1 MRTITRARA
10 STLAL
15 FVAFGAFT
23 PGLAQGQTT
32 VITGQVT
39 SEAGQVLEGANV
51 FIPELTL
58 SVTTNATGAY
68 TITIPPARV
77 SGQLV
82 NLRVRAVGYQPQVRP
97 VRLTTG
103 SQTFN
108 FVMRQDVNRLDE
120 IVVTG
125 TIEGVERSKVPFAV
139 GRLTTEDMPVPA
151 LDPLRQLAGKV
162 AGMRIAQTG
171 GRPGSSPEIM
181 MRGPKSINASGR
193 GQGPLIIIDGTIM
206 NVGSI
211 EELGAMDIESV
222 EVVKGAAGAS
232 LYGTRA
238 ANGVISIKTKR
249 GSANEGI
256 RFNTRSEFGISDLNS
271 VDYSMPENHHLTL
284 DETGKR
290 FCEVGASNVPNC
302 SRSFDWMTEIMRV
315 NNVPSDTTRVPR
327 SSLYGNVTSNANYNL
342 QNLYQASIWPNQ
354 YYVPLAQALALNPI
368 ALQHVDASGRLG
380 RVRFYTSGEHQV
392 EEGAIKHLN
401 GYRQTRAR
409 VNVDYDLREDLLV
422 SVSSMYALG
431 ANDLRSGGSYN
442 GSIFGQA
449 MRGASPGTN
458 FAAFDTLGR
467 PIITTGGSPL
477 RGTGNGGGSFMY
489 DQYNDMW
496 YDFRNN
502 NRLIGNINA
511 SYFPADWITFDG
523 TFAYDRR
530 DRQDVFRVKKGYRSD
545 GKYGPDPD
553 YNFGRMSLS
562 DRRQESWN
570 ASLTSTMRHQL
581 RSDLHGKLTLRGL
594 YDEDDV
600 RTDFG
605 SGTQFLVKDIYTL
618 QNTAENQTVS
628 SGASTIKNVGALAG
642 TTLDYK
648 DRYILDATYRYD
660 GSSLFGA
667 GNRWAPFG
675 RISGVWR
682 VSEEPFWNLG
692 WLSDFRLRASRGTA
706 GSTPRFDAQYET
718 YSVTT
723 SGIFL
728 GQAGNSK
735 LKPET
740 TTETEA
746 GTDLT
751 LFDRLGVEF
760 TYAHAITDDQ
770 ILLVNT
776 PGSLGF
782 STQWQNAGALRN
794 NTVEVGLNLPVITRA
809 NLQWTMRA
817 TWDRN
822 RTYIDR
828 LDVPEFV
835 FTAGTGAGTGGFF
848 RITDSTQYRLPQTFY
863 PDGTPTPNSGRSLT
877 NGFAANRYGNI
888 WGRKFIRNCSELR
901 FNVAAYG
908 GCGDGMAF
916 QVNDEGYVVWV
927 GAGNSWRDGI
937 TRNLW
942 QTVLPGTQSPFG
954 DRVPLYFGMPIVDRP
969 LRGEPNEG
977 IGIRQV
983 VGNVFPDFRFT
994 YSNNVQYKRFAVY
1007 ALLDATI
1014 GHDVY
1019 NQGFQWGLF
1028 DFNNAAFDRADNSVE
1043 TAKPLGYMWRAAAEF
1058 PGIGGFYD
1066 VLGPNSRS
1074 VQDASFMK
1082 AREVS
1087 LTYHVGPVRSIGD
1100 WTVGFTGRNL
1110 FTITNYPGYDPEVG
1124 VSGGSTGSGLINQ
1137 VDNFDFPTLR
1147 SYTLTLTSR
1156 F

>member
-1 MRTITRARA
+1 MRNPSRVLATACASLLIALAIPEEAQAQNVTIT
-10 STLAL
+10 
-15 FVAFGAFT
+15 GK
-23 PGLAQGQTT
+23 
-32 VITGQVT
+32 VT
-39 SEAGQVLEGANV
+39 SEFGQNIEGANV
-51 FIPELTL
+51 FIPELAISL
-58 SVTTNATGAY
+58 PTTSEGNF
-68 TITIPPARV
+68 TINVPAARAQ
-77 SGQLV
+77 GQLV
-82 NLRVRAVGYQPQVRP
+82 NLRVRAVGYQPQARP
-97 VRLTTG
+97 IRLTAGT
-103 SQTFN
+103 QTVN
-108 FVMRQDVNRLDE
+108 FTMRQDINRLDE

-125 TIEGVERSKVPFAV
+125 TVEGVERAKVPFAV
-139 GRLTTEDMPVPA
+139 GRLSVEDMPVPA
-151 LDPLRQLAGKV
+151 LDPLRQLSGKV
-162 AGMRIAQTG
+162 AGVRIAQTG
-171 GRPGSSPEIM
+171 GRPGQSPEIM

-193 GQGPLIIIDGTIM
+193 SQGPLIIVDGTIM

-238 ANGVISIKTKR
+238 ANGVITIKTKR
-249 GSANEGI
+249 GSRNEGI
-256 RFNTRSEFGISDLNS
+256 RFNVRSEYGVSDLNS
-271 VDYSMPENHHLTL
+271 VDYNMPKNHHLTL

-290 FCEVGASNVPNC
+290 FCESGASNIPNC

-315 NNVPSDTTRVPR
+315 NNVASDTTRVPR
-327 SSLYGNVTSNANYNL
+327 SSLFGNVTSNANYNL

-354 YYVPLAQALALNPI
+354 YYLPLAQALSMNPLV
-368 ALQHVDASGRLG
+368 LQHIDASGRVG
-380 RVRFYTSGEHQV
+380 RVRFYTSGEHQA
-392 EEGAIKHLN
+392 EQGAIKHLE
-401 GYRQTRAR
+401 GYKQTRAR
-409 VNVDYDLREDLLV
+409 VNVDYDAREDLLI
-422 SVSSMYALG
+422 SMSSAYSLG
-431 ANDLRSGGSYN
+431 SNDLRSGGSYN

-458 FAAFDTLGR
+458 FAAMDTLGR
-467 PIITTGGSPL
+467 PIISTGGAPL
-477 RGTGNGGGSFMY
+477 RGTGNGGGSFLY
-489 DQYNDMW
+489 DQYDDMW

-502 NRLIGNINA
+502 NRFIGNINA
-511 SYFPADWITFDG
+511 SYFPAEWITLDG
-523 TFAYDRR
+523 IFAYDRR
-530 DRQDVFRVKKGYRSD
+530 DRQDEFRVKKGYRSD

-553 YNFGRMSLS
+553 YNYGRMSLS
-562 DRRQESWN
+562 DRRQQSYN
-570 ASLTSTMRHQL
+570 AALTATMRRQL
-581 RSDLHGKLTLRGL
+581 RSDLNGKLSVRGL
-594 YDEDDV
+594 YDEDVV
-600 RTDFG
+600 RTNFG
-605 SGTQFLVKDIYTL
+605 TGTQFLVKDIFTL
-618 QNTAENQTVS
+618 QNTSENKSVS
-628 SGASTIKNVGALAG
+628 SGGQTIKNVGVLAG

-648 DRYILDATYRYD
+648 DRYILDATFRYD
-660 GSSLFGA
+660 GSSLFGE

-675 RISGVWR
+675 RVSGVWR
-682 VSEEPFWNLG
+682 VSQEPFWNLG

-740 TTETEA
+740 TTETEV
-746 GTDLT
+746 GSDLT
-751 LFDRLGVEF
+751 LFERLGLEF
-760 TYAHAITDDQ
+760 TYANALTKDQ
-770 ILLVNT
+770 ILLVST

-782 STQWQNAGALRN
+782 STQWQNAGTLQN
-794 NTVEVGLNLPVITRA
+794 HTVEIGLNLPVINRRD
-809 NLQWTMRA
+809 LQWSMRA

-822 RTYIDR
+822 RTYVTE

-835 FTAGTGAGTGGFF
+835 YTAGTGSGTAGFF
-848 RITDSTQYRLPQTFY
+848 RITDSTQYRLPEMFY
-863 PDGTPTPNSGRSLT
+863 SDGTPTPNSGRSLT

-888 WGRKFIRNCSELR
+888 WGRKFIRSCSELR
-901 FNVAAYG
+901 FDVSAYG
-908 GCGDGMAF
+908 GCGGANTAF
-916 QVNDEGYVVWV
+916 QINDEGYVVWV
-927 GAGNSWRDGI
+927 GQGNSWKDGI
-937 TRNLW
+937 RRNLW
-942 QTVLPGTQSPFG
+942 QTLLPGTQSPFG

-977 IGIRQV
+977 VGIRQV

-994 YSNNVQYKRFAVY
+994 YANNFSYKRFTAY

-1019 NQGFQWGLF
+1019 NQGYQWGLF
-1028 DFNNAAFDRADNSVE
+1028 DFNNAAFDRADDNIE

-1087 LTYHVGPVRSIGD
+1087 LTYHVGPVRTVGD
-1100 WTVGFTGRNL
+1100 WTVGLTGRNL
-1110 FTITNYPGYDPEVG
+1110 FTLTNYPGYDPELG
-1124 VSGGSTGSGLINQ
+1124 VAGGSTGSGLINQ

-1147 SYTLTLTSR
+1147 SYTLTLTTR